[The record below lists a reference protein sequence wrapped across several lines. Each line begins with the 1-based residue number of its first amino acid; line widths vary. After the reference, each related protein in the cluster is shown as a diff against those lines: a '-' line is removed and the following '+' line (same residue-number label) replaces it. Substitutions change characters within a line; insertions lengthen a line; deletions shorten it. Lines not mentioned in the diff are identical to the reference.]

1 MKKTIYDIFMPAG
14 GRGKRLGAIS
24 NKTPKPLIKI
34 NNQEFII
41 KVIKSLLKIKFS
53 YIYILTSY
61 KDTKFFF
68 IKDFFSKYFFKLNL
82 IKDTKRIGTFN
93 ALYNV
98 REHIKNDFIYSNSDE
113 ILDINIAKII
123 KIFEK
128 YKLDILQLYFLD
140 SKGINLDNKLIIN
153 KKKFYK
159 NRKYVEGGLKIFNKN
174 IFKKK
179 FPLTKYFKIED
190 FIKNN
195 KKKLNVKYFI
205 IKDKPYSID
214 TWKRIQRTKKF
225 LKKKNL

>member
-1 MKKTIYDIFMPAG
+1 MNKTIYDIFMPAG

-41 KVIKSLLKIKFS
+41 KVIKSLLKIKVS
-53 YIYILTSY
+53 NIYVLTSY
-61 KDTKFFF
+61 QNKKFFF
-68 IKDFFSKYFFKLNL
+68 IKNFFSKYLFKLNF
-82 IKDTKRIGTFN
+82 IKDIKRIGTFN
-93 ALYNV
+93 ALYNA
-98 REHIKNDFIYSNSDE
+98 RKFIKNDFLYTNSDE
-113 ILDINIAKII
+113 ILDINITKVI

-128 YKLDILQLYFLD
+128 YKLDILQLYFSD
-140 SKGINLDNKLIIN
+140 SRGVNLNNKLIIN
-153 KKKFYK
+153 KKNFSK
-159 NRKYVEGGLKIFNKN
+159 NEKYIEGGLKIFNKN

-179 FPLTKYFKIED
+179 FPPIKYFKIED
-190 FIKNN
+190 FIKYN
-195 KKKLNVKYFI
+195 KKKLNIKYFI